1 MVIGIIILNRGIKLS
16 FIIKYTP
23 ILIGV
28 TFLTTIINIVS
39 LEYIP
44 SLFIP
49 LANYLTVVLVWLYR
63 GFDSIIALSM
73 AIFWFIFMLFCFSKL
88 IFKKKML
95 FCIIFVYALDFAIVL
110 YMLISTPNLLHC
122 ISAITDLLIVLAML
136 KTKHNHNQGTAD

>member
-1 MVIGIIILNRGIKLS
+1 MS

-49 LANYLTVVLVWLYR
+49 LSNYLTVVLVWLYR

-95 FCIIFVYALDFAIVL
+95 LCIIFVYALDLAIVL

-136 KTKHNHNQGTAD
+136 KTIGNRRQSGDGRLR